1 MSDCIKT
8 RLKNLVNDTLKPR
21 KLLLTDSRFPIPD
34 SRFPITYYLFP
45 VQHF

>member
-8 RLKNLVNDTLKPR
+8 RLKNLVNNTLKPR
-21 KLLLTDSRFPIPD
+21 KLLLTDSRFPITYYL
-34 SRFPITYYLFP
+34 FPITYYLFP